1 MVWVFL
7 CANTD
12 HDLCFIFPIIR
23 FTPKDEVCHLF
34 PFCSWCGD
42 FPVHSKR
49 LPVAPFTNR
58 YYVTF
63 TKITRPRIKIEAP
76 DLPRGELNRELGRR
90 WRELSDEAK
99 RKWVPSLLEENNGS
113 GGNAGGAAAVEASS
127 SLSSSSSSLLGASA
141 AELHLGESDK
151 DDDDEGDDDDG
162 NLPGD
167 LALPASMVETSV
179 VEM

>member
-1 MVWVFL
+1 MTYLTSFPSSALLLKTKYATSFRFARGV
-7 CANTD
+7 A
-12 HDLCFIFPIIR
+12 IFS
-23 FTPKDEVCHLF
+23 
-34 PFCSWCGD
+34 CSLQAPSCG
-42 FPVHSKR
+42 SIYQ
-49 LPVAPFTNR
+49 NR

-99 RKWVPSLLEENNGS
+99 RKWVPSLLEENNDS
-113 GGNAGGAAAVEASS
+113 GGTAAVDA
-127 SLSSSSSSLLGASA
+127 SSSSLLGAAAA
-141 AELHLGESDK
+141 AELHLGESDE